1 MLPGFIPYGAA
12 AGLLPF
18 SFEFLQRATGTNA
31 AVQTFSAQNLGAAPA
46 LGHKRY
52 IIVAISAVTNGRDL
66 NSVTV
71 NGVTAS
77 LVVRATFADEIDAM
91 IYIAEVPSGTSGD
104 VVLTYSGST
113 EDESSI
119 ALYRMMN
126 PFSATAHDTEA
137 NNNSVSAGNI
147 AANLNVPQ
155 RGCAVAVLTT
165 RNASTTIW
173 TGLTENYDSDL
184 GAGEF
189 SSGAADSF
197 VSAQTPL
204 AISAQ
209 NADTSPTYLVLAAAS
224 WG

>member
-12 AGLLPF
+12 AGILPF
-18 SFEFLQRATGTNA
+18 SFEFLQRGTTTNA
-31 AVQTFSAQNLGAAPA
+31 AVQTLAAQNLGAVPDV
-46 LGHKRY
+46 GHKRY
-52 IIVAISAVTNGRDL
+52 IIAAICAVTNGRTL
-66 NSVTV
+66 NSVTI
-71 NGVTAS
+71 NGVAAS
-77 LVVRATFADEIDAM
+77 LVTRATFADEIDAM

-104 VVLTYSGST
+104 VVLTYSGGT

-126 PFSATAHDTEA
+126 PFSATAHDTEV
-137 NNNSVSAGNI
+137 NNNSWSAGNI
-147 AANLNVPQ
+147 AVNLNVPA
-155 RGCAVAVLTT
+155 RGCAVAVVTT
-165 RNASTTIW
+165 RNASTTTW
-173 TGLTENYDSDL
+173 SGLTENYDSDL

-189 SSGAADSF
+189 SSGASGSF
-197 VSAQTPL
+197 TPAQTPL